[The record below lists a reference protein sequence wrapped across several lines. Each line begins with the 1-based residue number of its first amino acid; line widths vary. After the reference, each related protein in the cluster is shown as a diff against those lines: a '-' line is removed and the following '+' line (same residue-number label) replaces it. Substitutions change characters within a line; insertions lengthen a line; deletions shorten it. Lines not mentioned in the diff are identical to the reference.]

1 MPLTRADRNELMMHL
16 ARKLDASPFGER
28 DSLIDL
34 AAAAQGVS
42 RATVYRWLH
51 NVGWTSGRKTRA
63 DKGSSA
69 VPVESLAFVG
79 SMQRASVRQNGK
91 VTLATPTAVS
101 IAAQNGVEL
110 PASVSTIRRQL
121 RARGLDVRSQA
132 RAASHVE
139 MRSLHPN
146 HVHQVDA
153 SLCLLI
159 YMNGQQRM
167 IRDDELYKNKLAAL
181 ADVKLKVIRWVL
193 VDHFSSTIVPWY
205 TEAAGEDQQSLAEF
219 LLFAW
224 AQQEGR
230 VFHGVPRIVVWD
242 KGAANKS
249 HAIKALIRALEAQDI
264 AHATGNSRAKGSVEG
279 GQNIVEKEFE
289 SRLRFEP
296 VTSVAELN
304 AAAFAWAN
312 AFNENRIPRQDTR
325 LHRGPIHLSRA
336 DLWHRI
342 REDQLRF
349 LPDVELCRA
358 LLAGREE
365 PRKVAG
371 DLQIAFKHP
380 AADSSLRYDVRGLEG
395 VSVGD
400 ELKVQPMLYG
410 DCRVLVSKD
419 SYDGSRRE
427 WVLEP
432 IRDYD
437 AAGFRVSAPVF
448 GESFKSN
455 PQTTNEAIGKALDR
469 MAYGERSV
477 EDIDRA
483 KRKNEAPFG
492 GLVDAHSHLASVDR
506 ADYLPRRG
514 TEISVPDRVS
524 VDAAPLTRLA
534 ACRALVV
541 MLGRPLTTEENAKV
555 GTWYP
560 DGVPE
565 ADLPQIANA
574 IRTKTTPFRHVG
586 GGKEATA

>member
-1 MPLTRADRNELMMHL
+1 MPLTRADRNETMMHL
-16 ARKLDASPFGER
+16 ARKLDDSPHGER
-28 DSLIDL
+28 DTLIETF
-34 AAAAQGVS
+34 AAGLTVS
-42 RATVYRWLH
+42 KQTVYRWLH
-51 NVGWTSGRKTRA
+51 QVGWTSGRKTRA
-63 DKGSSA
+63 DKGESV
-69 VPVESLAFVG
+69 VPAEALAFVG
-79 SMQRASVRQNGK
+79 SMQKASVRQNGK

-101 IAAQNGVEL
+101 IAAQNGVDL

-159 YMNGQQRM
+159 YMNGQQRV
-167 IRDDELYKNKLAAL
+167 IRDDELYKNKLELL
-181 ADVKLKVIRWVL
+181 AKVKLRVIRWVL
-193 VDHFSSTIVPWY
+193 VDHFSSMIVPWY
-205 TEAAGEDQQSLAEF
+205 TEAAGEDQQSLSEF

-242 KGAANKS
+242 KGAANGA
-249 HAIKALIRALEAQDI
+249 HAIKSLLRALEVQGI
-264 AHATGNSRAKGSVEG
+264 PHATGNSRAKGAVEG
-279 GQNIVEKEFE
+279 AQNLVEKEFE

-296 VTSVAELN
+296 VNSVDELN
-304 AAAFAWAN
+304 AAASNWCN

-342 REDQLRF
+342 REEELRY
-349 LPDVELCRA
+349 LPEADLCRA
-358 LLAGREE
+358 LLAGREDT
-365 PRKVAG
+365 RKVAG
-371 DLQIAFKHP
+371 ELQIAFRHP

-400 ELKVQPMLYG
+400 EVTVQPMLYG
-410 DCRVLVSKD
+410 DCRVLVSKG
-419 SYDGSRRE
+419 SYDGTRRE

-448 GESFKSN
+448 GETFKAN
-455 PQTTNEAIGKALDR
+455 PQTIVEATGKALDR
-469 MAYGERSV
+469 MAYGERSE
-477 EDIDRA
+477 EDIDKA

-492 GLVDAHSHLASVDR
+492 GIVDAHSHLGAVDR
-506 ADYLPRRG
+506 AEYLPRRG

-524 VDAAPLTRLA
+524 VDAAPLSRLA
-534 ACRALVV
+534 ACRALVA

-560 DGVPE
+560 EGVPE
-565 ADLPQIANA
+565 ADLPQIATA
-574 IRTKTTPFRHVG
+574 IRTKTTPFRQL
-586 GGKEATA
+586 GGKEASA